1 MYQKKAEYLIA
12 YNKVLRK
19 RIGLLKVEKDA
30 AAHARDEFERALE
43 TMKMQNAGLQKEV
56 EVLRKNFDVALQTR
70 MRLAQVEE
78 ASRRFEFIQ
87 KGKEN
92 ILHMQMAA
100 LIREVEDINQYLR
113 EIRDNRIAPR
123 IAIPGAKTSQQ
134 QPALQHTAMIDGVS
148 QIKYIEQINDLKAR
162 INILTEDNAVL
173 REKLRI
179 AQDMANKNKLAMDSG
194 AQKIA
199 ELQSRLIEAESS
211 TAQSQRRCQE
221 LERDVASLRQRY
233 VANELEKEQ
242 LNIKLNRLNAE
253 LNDVRSKFLTL
264 LGKITDIFSSS
275 GKESASGQRYNLTSV
290 IGVELFPDTTDTE
303 K

>member
-1 MYQKKAEYLIA
+1 
-12 YNKVLRK
+12 
-19 RIGLLKVEKDA
+19 
-30 AAHARDEFERALE
+30 
-43 TMKMQNAGLQKEV
+43 MKMQNAGLQKEV

-78 ASRRFEFIQ
+78 AIDGLIIQ